1 MGGIRVLTDETARQ
15 IAAGEVIDRPY
26 SIIRE
31 LLDNALDAGARN
43 VRVEIVKGGVER
55 IRVMDDGSG
64 MDERDLRLCTLRHA
78 TSKIVDYHDLNRVR
92 TLGFRGEAL
101 ASIGA
106 CSVLSLTSR
115 RSAAPAAHRVLVR
128 FGRAEPVRPSAGVPG
143 TTVEVTSLFFELP
156 ARRRFLKSQGAET
169 ALCRRTLIEK
179 ALPYPEVAF
188 AFTVDGKQT
197 LGLPA
202 ASPMERAA
210 AASGLDPDDFAS
222 LDGAGDGVRVAA
234 VVARPERARRD
245 RLGIHVYLNRRR
257 ITDFGLVQAVEY
269 GYGEFLPGGLHPV
282 VFLFVEINSDLVDFN
297 VHPAKREARLRR
309 PGELHRAIS
318 ATLQREVRR
327 WQSRAAGERA
337 AGEEEVASYRMDQPA
352 TRVASLLAE
361 AAPVL
366 PSLTRH
372 APASAGGSP
381 ASRDPA
387 PRSAAG
393 VAPGTWRG
401 RAPDPEAPVRYL
413 GQAFQLFLVAE
424 VGDRIYFV
432 DQHAAHERVLYEQLR
447 RGGIERQKLI
457 VGPSVELSPEQ
468 ETELRGF
475 LPDLERCGFR
485 LQAEAGGR
493 YAITEIPAAAARLP
507 ADHLC
512 RFVSLCAGT
521 SEDWDR
527 DVYSDLACR
536 LAIKGGEV
544 IDDQSGRELL
554 ERSFRIDPQRCPH
567 GRPLWFEI
575 SRAALEGSVGRPSR

>member
-78 TSKIVDYHDLNRVR
+78 TSKIVDYHDLTRVR

-143 TTVEVTSLFFELP
+143 STVEVTSLFFELP

-169 ALCRRTLIEK
+169 ALCRRTFVEK
-179 ALPYPEVAF
+179 ALPHPEVAF
-188 AFTVDGKQT
+188 AFTVDGKQA
-197 LGLPA
+197 LRLPA
-202 ASPMERAA
+202 ASPIERAA
-210 AASGLDPDDFAS
+210 AASGLDAADFAS

-234 VVARPERARRD
+234 VAARPERARRD
-245 RLGIHVYLNRRR
+245 RSGIHVYLNRRR

-282 VFLFVEINSDLVDFN
+282 VFLFVEIDSDLVDFN

-318 ATLQREVRR
+318 AMLQREVRR
-327 WQSRAAGERA
+327 WQSRAAGE
-337 AGEEEVASYRMDQPA
+337 EEAASYRMDQPG

-372 APASAGGSP
+372 APASASG
-381 ASRDPA
+381 DPA
-387 PRSAAG
+387 PRSAAE
-393 VAPGTWRG
+393 VAPCTWRG

-527 DVYSDLACR
+527 DVYSGLACR